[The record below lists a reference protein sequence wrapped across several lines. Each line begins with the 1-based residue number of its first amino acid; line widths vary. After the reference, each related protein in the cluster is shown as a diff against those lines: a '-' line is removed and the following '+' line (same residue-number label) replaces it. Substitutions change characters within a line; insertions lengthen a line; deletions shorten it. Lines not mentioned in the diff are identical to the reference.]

1 MINKNNIIISAAV
14 FLVSTLLIPAQVAV
28 GKGSVQN
35 NSISLE
41 FGNENRGMILPW
53 VTNTGAV
60 SGAVEGTVV
69 YDLSDHKVKTKNAS
83 GWKDLSIDSTGTTID
98 PQNST
103 VDLATIQNNVTTEN
117 TDAAVRIGT
126 PTATP
131 GILVLE
137 DTNKAM
143 ILPRVASPHLNIIN
157 PAPGMMV
164 YDTTAK
170 QLAVFNGTVWSF
182 WKP

>member
-1 MINKNNIIISAAV
+1 MNTIKNIITAAV
-14 FLVSTLLIPAQVAV
+14 LFIGTLQISGQVAI
-28 GKGSVQN
+28 GKSPTVN
-35 NSISLE
+35 PSISLE
-41 FGNENRGMILPW
+41 FGNENRGIILPW

-60 SGAVEGTVV
+60 AGAVNGTVI
-69 YDLSDHKVKTKNAS
+69 YDLSDHKVKTKYSS
-83 GWKDLSIDSTGTTID
+83 GWKDLSVDATGTTVD
-98 PQNST
+98 PITTVDGIVIQNSH
-103 VDLATIQNNVTTEN
+103 DEN
-117 TDAAVRIGT
+117 TNARVSVGTTQTSDA
-126 PTATP
+126 

-137 DTNKAM
+137 DTDKAM
-143 ILPRVASPHLNIIN
+143 VLPKVASPHLNIIN